1 MKWALGAAFIAFAAP
16 AYADVWNCSVGTHAG
31 IWQTD
36 GNELVLPSPLGPRR
50 LAIASDTIDSIVAVN
65 GVGRH
70 VEMAVIDR
78 RRLQARYQTV
88 ELDGLPEQHE
98 AGACALPTA
107 RVAAQAHAAVANVR
121 PRVRK
126 LVAEARN
133 LADQGFTTAANLKL
147 TEAQGFERVT
157 PEEMQLI
164 GDMRAYV
171 GSKPRR

>member
-1 MKWALGAAFIAFAAP
+1 MRLLVAALIVVAAP
-16 AYADVWNCSVGTHAG
+16 AYADVWNCSVGAHAG

-36 GNELVLPSPLGPRR
+36 GAELVVPSPAGPRR
-50 LAIASDTIDSIVAVN
+50 LTIASDTIDSIVAVN

-70 VEMAVIDR
+70 VEIAVIDR

-88 ELDGLPEQHE
+88 ELDGLPEQRE
-98 AGACALPTA
+98 VGACALPTA
-107 RVAAQAHAAVANVR
+107 RVAAQARTTVSANVR

-147 TEAQGFERVT
+147 TEAQGFERIT
-157 PEEMQLI
+157 PEESALI

-171 GSKPRR
+171 GNKPRR